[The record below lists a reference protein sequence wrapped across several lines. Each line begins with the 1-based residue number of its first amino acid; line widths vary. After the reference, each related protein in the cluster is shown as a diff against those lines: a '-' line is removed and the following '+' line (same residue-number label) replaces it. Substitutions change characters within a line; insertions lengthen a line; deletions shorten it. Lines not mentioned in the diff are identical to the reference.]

1 MVLCWTANSSCAS
14 VVEPRVEEGA
24 GALVGWCTDDKNT
37 AAFHRPGSP
46 KKAGCPKIP
55 GQKSSESSR
64 NPHSQPSRLHN
75 SVAMAKSTKK
85 STRKFEKNHLK
96 DVLEK
101 RKAGAKIKQR
111 QQVKAKRQAR
121 NAKDAEFLG
130 GKDGEEGAKAKEPAK
145 EDPFGKMNVDDFFQ
159 GGFEIPEKPG
169 KKSKSKSSSN
179 AEKLGKRKRS
189 EPEEEEDGDSSEASF
204 EEAPVLSDSDGG
216 SDEED
221 ATGMSKGAMEALAEK
236 DPAFYKYLKENDPEA
251 LDFDEDADLV
261 EVDDL
266 SASDEEDVP
275 KKKKQKKSTK
285 AAVDEEAGGSDDEDP
300 DSPEVTKAMVTKWTK
315 AMTEEHSLRAMRQV
329 VLAFRAA
336 AHVNEDEGKEYKYT
350 ISDPNVY
357 HDLLLST
364 LKNVPMVLN
373 HHLPVK
379 ESAAGKVRVSTDS
392 KKFKTLTPLLK
403 SHTSSVHHLLATLSD
418 AATLKLTLSSIIPLL
433 PYLLSFKKV
442 LKNVIKSVVD
452 IWSDAASSEATKIT
466 AFLVLRK
473 LAVIGDPGLREA
485 VLKTVYQGL
494 IKGSRTT
501 SVHTIQ
507 GINLMKNSAAE
518 LWGIDQDVGY
528 STGFTFIRQLAIHL
542 RSSITNNQKES
553 YKTVY
558 NWQYV
563 HSLDF
568 WSCVLSEHCSPV
580 KEAENGKESQLRL
593 LIYPTVQ
600 VTLGAMRLI
609 PTATYFPLRF
619 QLIRSLLRLSRAT
632 GTYIP
637 LASALLEVLNSAEMK
652 KPPKASTLKSLDF
665 ASSYKAPKSYLR
677 TRVYQDGV
685 GEQVAELLSEFFVL
699 WSTSIAFPELALPV
713 VVMMKRWLKEA
724 GNKST
729 GNKNNKSNSGLFL
742 LIQKLEMN
750 SKWIEEKRAKVDFA
764 PNNRAGV
771 EGFLKGFEWEKTPL
785 GAFVVGQ
792 RKQREE
798 KSRLLEGS
806 RREEDRKRQEDREK
820 DKAAPESDD
829 ESMEDAGEDDD
840 LEAGFEEEDDE

>member
-1 MVLCWTANSSCAS
+1 
-14 VVEPRVEEGA
+14 
-24 GALVGWCTDDKNT
+24 
-37 AAFHRPGSP
+37 
-46 KKAGCPKIP
+46 
-55 GQKSSESSR
+55 
-64 NPHSQPSRLHN
+64 
-75 SVAMAKSTKK
+75 MAKSTKK

-121 NAKDAEFLG
+121 NAKDAEFLDRKD
-130 GKDGEEGAKAKEPAK
+130 GKDGKSDSKSDAATNEN
-145 EDPFGKMNVDDFFQ
+145 PFGKMNVDDFFQ
-159 GGFEIPEKPG
+159 GGFDIPEKPV
-169 KKSKSKSSSN
+169 SKSKPKPKSSP
-179 AEKLGKRKRS
+179 ETLGKRKRAV
-189 EPEEEEDGDSSEASF
+189 PEVESGDDSLEASF
-204 EEAPVLSDSDGG
+204 GRAPVASDGEDT
-216 SDEED
+216 SDAEEG
-221 ATGMSKGAMEALAEK
+221 TGMSKGTMDALAEK

-251 LDFDEDADLV
+251 LEFDEDADLV
-261 EVDDL
+261 EIDGL
-266 SASDEEDVP
+266 STSDEEDSP
-275 KKKKQKKSTK
+275 QKKKQKKSRK
-285 AAVDEEAGGSDDEDP
+285 NDLEEQENESDEDGM
-300 DSPEVTKAMVTKWTK
+300 DSSEVTSSMIAKWTK
-315 AMTEEHSLRAMRQV
+315 AMTGQHSLRAMRQV

-336 AHVNEDEGKEYKYT
+336 AHVNEDEGKDYKYA

-357 HDLLLST
+357 HDLLLAT
-364 LKNVPMVLN
+364 LKTVPVVLG

-379 ESAAGKVRVSTDS
+379 ESTTGKVRVSTDS

-403 SHTSSVHHLLATLSD
+403 SHTSSVQHLLSTLSD
-418 AATLKLTLSSIIPLL
+418 PATLTLTLSSITPLL
-433 PYLLSFKKV
+433 PYLLSFKKI
-442 LKNVIKSVVD
+442 LKNIVKTVVD
-452 IWSDAASSEATKIT
+452 IWSDPSSSETTRIT
-466 AFLVLRK
+466 AFLVLRR

-507 GINLMKNSAAE
+507 GINLMKNSAVE

-528 STGFTFIRQLAIHL
+528 ATGFTFIRQLAIHL

-568 WSCVLSEHCSPV
+568 WSCVLSEHCSSI
-580 KEAENGKESQLRL
+580 KEAESGKESQLRL

-609 PTATYFPLRF
+609 PTASYFPLRF
-619 QLIRSLLRLSRAT
+619 QMIRSLLRLSRAT

-637 LASALLEVLNSAEMK
+637 LASALLEVLNTAEMK
-652 KPPKASTLKSLDF
+652 KPPKATTLKSLTF

-677 TRVYQDGV
+677 TRIYQDGV
-685 GEQVAELLSEFFVL
+685 GEQVVELLSEFFVL

-724 GNKST
+724 GNKSS
-729 GNKNNKSNSGLFL
+729 GNKNNKINASLVL
-742 LIQKLEMN
+742 LVQKLEAN
-750 SKWIEEKRAKVDFA
+750 STFIEEKRAKVDFA

-785 GAFVVGQ
+785 GAFVFGQ
-792 RKQREE
+792 RKQKEAKVKLIE
-798 KSRLLEGS
+798 DS
-806 RREEDRKRQEDREK
+806 RREEVKKRKQEK
-820 DKAAPESDD
+820 DDAKGGAESDD
-829 ESMEDAGEDDD
+829 ENMEEVKDDD
-840 LEAGFEEEDDE
+840 DSEAGFGDDE